1 MMNDGGALPLLPA
14 LPSEHFGTLRIMDA
28 SYRSFSD
35 HDFDPGGIS
44 DYFGSRFAQQNG
56 P

>member
-1 MMNDGGALPLLPA
+1 MAVLCRSCPPPL
-14 LPSEHFGTLRIMDA
+14 SEHFGTLRIMDA

-35 HDFDPGGIS
+35 YDFDPGGIS
-44 DYFGSRFAQQNG
+44 DYFGSRFAPQNG